1 MSLGG
6 IVMVYLLSGNSKK
19 IIERKKRITQKV
31 IDKEFSRENPPQNNS
46 WFGWGGENSQNDNKK
61 DAFKNI
67 RQLINDSKVKDFSA
81 LHKYLF
87 DEIDSYAT
95 GHIASVILILAESQ
109 YQDSFAVDKELH
121 IMSTIVKLLNELK

>member
-1 MSLGG
+1 MTKL
-6 IVMVYLLSGNSKK
+6 
-19 IIERKKRITQKV
+19 IEIL
-31 IDKEFSRENPPQNNS
+31 
-46 WFGWGGENSQNDNKK
+46 KK
-61 DAFKNI
+61 DDKKSAFKNI

-87 DEIDSYAT
+87 DEVDSYAT